1 MFCNPSDELQKK
13 VKNIVEMIYKAPQ
26 SNQMSQVN
34 WIGIDFSILPPYVEA
49 EEGHIP
55 SDEGIEE
62 YIPPIDSPDDICVP
76 IDSPDDI
83 CAVCYTKL
91 RWINLYYQ
99 CPDCKRIYG

>member
-1 MFCNPSDELQKK
+1 MPCNPSNELQKK

-55 SDEGIEE
+55 SDEEIEAE
-62 YIPPIDSPDDICVP
+62 YTLEVPDDLCTQ
-76 IDSPDDI
+76 
-83 CAVCYTKL
+83 CFTKL

-99 CPDCKRIYG
+99 CIDCKRIYG